1 MKKDQ
6 ILATLITEAK
16 ETEGNK
22 LKSNDVIQALKF
34 SGLSDDDKKD
44 IIHTLEDQGLLV
56 TPKGFGSF
64 SPIQKKLHRFINEEM
79 LPSLVKTLEATIKVT
94 EEELKDVDTSE
105 ERPYILNRK
114 GDLIK
119 QACNNTNVT
128 EHRRVA
134 LAKKQ
139 MEEVMPETK

>member
-6 ILATLITEAK
+6 ILASLVKEAK

-22 LKSNDVIQALKF
+22 LKSNDVLNSLKY
-34 SGLSDDDKKD
+34 SGLSDDDKKS
-44 IIHTLEDQGLLV
+44 IIHDLEDQGLLV
-56 TPKGFGSF
+56 TPKGFSSF
-64 SPIQKKLHRFINEEM
+64 SPLQKKLHRFINDEL
-79 LPSLVKTLEATIKVT
+79 LPSLVDHGEATIKVS

-134 LAKKQ
+134 RAKKL
-139 MEEVMPETK
+139 MEDARPETK